1 MMSWAI
7 LLLYTLL
14 HSIERK
20 NQLLLLQ
27 ENRVDEPYIMHR
39 KKEIIILTLEGG
51 GGGGFAWQI
60 AIARKVTFAG

>member
-39 KKEIIILTLEGG
+39 KKIIILTLE
-51 GGGGFAWQI
+51 GGGFAWQI

>member
-51 GGGGFAWQI
+51 GFAWQI